1 MKVLALEKEL
11 NLNLS
16 NPDLMA
22 GESRRIYELYK
33 QNKIREIYFAQPQHT
48 AVIIFEVDDIAEAR
62 NLISSFPLVKNQ
74 VIDFDLM
81 ELKPYNGFDR
91 LIQESQ

>member
-1 MKVLALEKEL
+1 MKVLALERDL

-16 NPDLMA
+16 HPDLMA
-22 GESRRIYELYK
+22 DESRRIYELYK
-33 QNKIREIYFAQPQHT
+33 EEKIREIYFAQPGHT
-48 AVIIFEVDDIAEAR
+48 AVIIFEVNDIAEAR
-62 NLISSFPLVKNQ
+62 NLIASFPLVMHQ

-91 LIQESQ
+91 LIQESH